1 MKPDVKVVKYRQL
14 PHIKSNDVNNS
25 LLDFMNQEAEIGDCH
40 SYENEVHNEER
51 FTQDNNMD
59 AFTGQVMKWTS
70 PPVQVNERS
79 KIVEN
84 NASIIPH
91 EYYFDNRKFDHMQ
104 RKFER
109 DKAVSIHADMLLNF

>member
-40 SYENEVHNEER
+40 SYENEVHNEGM
-51 FTQDNNMD
+51 FIQDNNMD

-70 PPVQVNERS
+70 KFQPPVQVNERS
-79 KIVEN
+79 KIVAN
-84 NASIIPH
+84 NAWSSFH
-91 EYYFDNRKFDHMQ
+91 GQHSTFDVCMILNVGEDT
-104 RKFER
+104 
-109 DKAVSIHADMLLNF
+109 KA